1 MEEGALGKEY
11 DDREIICRQGEIG
24 DCMYVVQ
31 VGQVE
36 VVQEESGHEVVIA
49 NLRPGAIFGE
59 MAVIDRQ
66 PRSATVRSKG
76 KARVLTLDKRA
87 FLRRV
92 HEDPSLAFRI
102 LQQMSLRI
110 RASDQELS
118 RLRLLLAQEKGTV

>member
-11 DDREIICRQGEIG
+11 YDREIICLQGEIG
-24 DCMYVVQ
+24 DCLYVVQ

-36 VVQEESGHEVVIA
+36 VVHEESGHEVVIA

-59 MAVIDRQ
+59 MAIIDRQ
-66 PRSATVRSKG
+66 PRSATVRAKG
-76 KARVLTLDKRA
+76 KARVLTLGKRA

-92 HEDPSLAFRI
+92 HEDPSLAFQI

-110 RASDQELS
+110 RTLDQELS
-118 RLRLLLAQEKGTV
+118 RLRLLIAQEKGTV